1 MKCFL
6 RLLRAMRCRGKCR
19 NLTTMNT
26 TESSRFSRFMQE
38 HGLYRAGLGIEG
50 LAEMRKL
57 QAEPEPLRARIRGG
71 SAATSTLKFLGQMIR
86 HGFAELRK
94 DEGLY
99 YLLPAGAE
107 WLRQV
112 DAVLNVQDETR
123 EP

>member
-1 MKCFL
+1 
-6 RLLRAMRCRGKCR
+6 
-19 NLTTMNT
+19 
-26 TESSRFSRFMQE
+26 MQE

-50 LAEMRKL
+50 VAEMRKL
-57 QAEPEPLRARIRGG
+57 QAEPEPLLARIRGG

-99 YLLPAGAE
+99 YLLPAGAD

-112 DAVLNVQDETR
+112 DAVLNAEAICGEKGVTNE
-123 EP
+123 EKP